1 MLYQRYS
8 NPLELLQQM
17 LMTGQLCDFIC
28 NFVRIRNEE
37 LNEKTQ
43 WEYFLH
49 KVYSMSFD
57 DFVKSCSGA
66 APSEEADMDKIET
79 TIKNSQSILESFSL

>member
-17 LMTGQLCDFIC
+17 LVTEQLHDFIC
-28 NFVRIRNEE
+28 NFIRFRNEE

-43 WEYFLH
+43 WEYYLH
-49 KVYSMSFD
+49 KIYNMSFD
-57 DFVKSCSGA
+57 DFVKSCSGDA
-66 APSEEADMDKIET
+66 EPEEADMNEIEAT
-79 TIKNSQSILESFSL
+79 VKNSQSILESFSL